1 MSLYGHLGRAS
12 DVKRNYRDLEA
23 ALADDLDAEPDAE
36 TSSLKDRL
44 VGPMRE
50 SA

>member
-1 MSLYGHLGRAS
+1 MSFYGRLGRAS
-12 DVKRNYRDLEA
+12 DIQRIYRDLEA
-23 ALADDLDAEPDAE
+23 ALADGLDAEPDAE

-44 VGPMRE
+44 VGPMSQ